1 MIIKTAYGVALA
13 ALFAALPLAA
23 SAQTRVAQAQPTAT
37 PAPARPAGTNYPNP
51 TPPRTSANDPDVL
64 LQIPNLSVESI
75 DLQVDNLKAHVNLDA
90 KLANLLSL
98 TAGVD
103 ASIDKVKLTIK
114 GVKASVLL
122 RVRLDNVAYII
133 DRTLTTLDR
142 NPQIV
147 DRLLST
153 VDTTVGTV
161 GGIAN
166 TALAPGGF
174 LSQTVNTLG
183 QTVNHTVDAAGNIV
197 EKGLAGAAGGA
208 AAKIIGNV
216 LQLPAVGQ
224 ATTDASGNTVKTV
237 QTTAGELIKI
247 VIDKAGKLVSA
258 SKG

>member
-1 MIIKTAYGVALA
+1 MTTRTVCGVTLA
-13 ALFAALPLAA
+13 ALCAVMPLAA
-23 SAQTRVAQAQPTAT
+23 PAQTT
-37 PAPARPAGTNYPNP
+37 PASPTNIPNP
-51 TPPRTSANDPDVL
+51 TPPRTSASDPDVL

-103 ASIDKVKLTIK
+103 VGIDKVKLTIK

-153 VDTTVGTV
+153 VDSTVSTV

-174 LSQTVNTLG
+174 LTQTVNTLG

-216 LQLPAVGQ
+216 LQLPAVGA

-237 QTTAGELIKI
+237 RDSAGELIKI
-247 VIDKAGKLVSA
+247 VVDKAGKLVSA

>member
-1 MIIKTAYGVALA
+1 MTRRTICGVTLA
-13 ALFAALPLAA
+13 ALCALVPLAA
-23 SAQTRVAQAQPTAT
+23 PAQTAPAT
-37 PAPARPAGTNYPNP
+37 PGNIPNP

-103 ASIDKVKLTIK
+103 VGIDKVKLTIK

-153 VDTTVGTV
+153 VDSTVSTVGS
-161 GGIAN
+161 IAN

-183 QTVNHTVDAAGNIV
+183 QTVNHTVDTAGNIV
-197 EKGLAGAAGGA
+197 EKGLAGAAGGV

-216 LQLPAVGQ
+216 LQLPAIGPT
-224 ATTDASGNTVKTV
+224 TTDASGNTVKTV
-237 QTTAGELIKI
+237 RDSAGELIKI
-247 VIDKAGKLVSA
+247 VVDKAGKLISA

>member
-1 MIIKTAYGVALA
+1 MTARTVCGVTLA
-13 ALFAALPLAA
+13 ALCAVMPLAA
-23 SAQTRVAQAQPTAT
+23 PAQTAPAT
-37 PAPARPAGTNYPNP
+37 PANIPNP
-51 TPPRTSANDPDVL
+51 TPPHTSANDPDVL

-103 ASIDKVKLTIK
+103 VGIDKVKLTIK

-161 GGIAN
+161 GSIAN

-174 LSQTVNTLG
+174 LTQTVNTLG

-216 LQLPAVGQ
+216 LQLPAVGPT
-224 ATTDASGNTVKTV
+224 TTDASGNTVKTV
-237 QTTAGELIKI
+237 RDSAGELIKI
-247 VIDKAGKLVSA
+247 VVDKAGKLLSA
-258 SKG
+258 TKG

>member
-1 MIIKTAYGVALA
+1 MTRRTVGGVTLA
-13 ALFAALPLAA
+13 ALCAVMPLAA
-23 SAQTRVAQAQPTAT
+23 PAQTAPAT
-37 PAPARPAGTNYPNP
+37 PTNIPNP

-103 ASIDKVKLTIK
+103 VGIDKVKLTIK

-153 VDTTVGTV
+153 VDSTVSTV

-174 LSQTVNTLG
+174 LTQTVNTLG

-216 LQLPAVGQ
+216 LQLPAVG
-224 ATTDASGNTVKTV
+224 ATTTDASGNTVKTV
-237 QTTAGELIKI
+237 RDSAGELIKI
-247 VIDKAGKLVSA
+247 VVDKAGKLLSA
-258 SKG
+258 TKG

>member
-1 MIIKTAYGVALA
+1 MKTAYGVTLA
-13 ALFAALPLAA
+13 ALLAA
-23 SAQTRVAQAQPTAT
+23 SPLTASAQERVAQAQPAPPPAT
-37 PAPARPAGTNYPNP
+37 GANIPNP
-51 TPPRTSANDPDVL
+51 TRPQTSASDPDVL

-114 GVKASVLL
+114 GIKASVTL

-197 EKGLAGAAGGA
+197 EKGLVAGA

-237 QTTAGELIKI
+237 RSAAGELIKI
-247 VIDKAGKLVSA
+247 VVDKAGKLVSA
-258 SKG
+258 TKG

>member
-1 MIIKTAYGVALA
+1 MIMKTAYGVALA

-23 SAQTRVAQAQPTAT
+23 SAQASPAPRPAAT
-37 PAPARPAGTNYPNP
+37 PAPATNYQNP

-103 ASIDKVKLTIK
+103 VGIDKVKLTIK

-161 GGIAN
+161 GSIAN

-183 QTVNHTVDAAGNIV
+183 QTVNHTVDTAGNIV
-197 EKGLAGAAGGA
+197 EKGLAGAAGGI

-224 ATTDASGNTVKTV
+224 TTTDASGNTVKTV
-237 QTTAGELIKI
+237 RDTAGELIKI
-247 VIDKAGKLVSA
+247 VVDKAGKLVSA

>member
-1 MIIKTAYGVALA
+1 MTVKTFAGVTLA
-13 ALFAALPLAA
+13 AICALSPLVA
-23 SAQTRVAQAQPTAT
+23 SAQSA
-37 PAPARPAGTNYPNP
+37 PAPAPSGANIPNP
-51 TPPRTSANDPDVL
+51 TPPKTSAQDPDVL

-75 DLQVDNLKAHVNLDA
+75 DLQVDNLKARVNLDA

-103 ASIDKVKLTIK
+103 VGIDKVKLTIK

-161 GGIAN
+161 GNIAN

-183 QTVNHTVDAAGNIV
+183 QTVNHTVDTAGNIV
-197 EKGLAGAAGGA
+197 EKTVGGTAGAV

-216 LQLPAVGQ
+216 LQLPAVG
-224 ATTDASGNTVKTV
+224 APTTDASGNTVKTV
-237 QTTAGELIKI
+237 RTTAGELIKI
-247 VIDKAGKLVSA
+247 VVDKAGKLLSA
-258 SKG
+258 TKG

>member
-1 MIIKTAYGVALA
+1 MNSTTAGGIALA
-13 ALFAALPLAA
+13 LAFGALPVAA
-23 SAQTRVAQAQPTAT
+23 AAQTA
-37 PAPARPAGTNYPNP
+37 PAPQNSPAPGAYQNP

-75 DLQVDNLKAHVNLDA
+75 DLQVDNLKARVNLDA

-114 GVKASVLL
+114 GVKASVTL

-147 DRLLST
+147 ERLLST
-153 VDTTVGTV
+153 VDNTVGTV
-161 GGIAN
+161 GSIAQ

-174 LSQTVNTLG
+174 LTQTVNTLG
-183 QTVNHTVDAAGNIV
+183 QTVNHTVDTAGNIV
-197 EKGLAGAAGGA
+197 EKTVGGAAGSVA
-208 AAKIIGNV
+208 STIIGNV
-216 LQLPAVGQ
+216 LQLPAVGPT
-224 ATTDASGNTVKTV
+224 TTDASGNTVKTV
-237 QTTAGELIKI
+237 RDTAGELIRI
-247 VIDKAGKLVSA
+247 VVSKAGKLLSA
-258 SKG
+258 TKG

>member
-1 MIIKTAYGVALA
+1 MIAKTLFGSALA
-13 ALFAALPLAA
+13 AALAVTPLGALAA
-23 SAQTRVAQAQPTAT
+23 DQVAQAQPSPQPGSGGA
-37 PAPARPAGTNYPNP
+37 NIPNP
-51 TPPRTSANDPDVL
+51 TPPRTSASDPDVL

-75 DLQVDNLKAHVNLDA
+75 DLQVDNLKARVNLDA

-103 ASIDKVKLTIK
+103 VGIDKVKLTIK

-147 DRLLST
+147 DHLLST
-153 VDTTVGTV
+153 VDNTVGTV
-161 GGIAN
+161 GSIAN

-197 EKGLAGAAGGA
+197 EKTVGGAAGAAVA
-208 AAKIIGNV
+208 STIIGNV
-216 LQLPAVGQ
+216 LQLPAVG
-224 ATTDASGNTVKTV
+224 ATTTDAAGNTVKTV
-237 QTTAGELIKI
+237 RDTAGELIKI
-247 VIDKAGKLVSA
+247 VVNKAGKLVSA
-258 SKG
+258 TKG

>member
-1 MIIKTAYGVALA
+1 MTIKTVGGVALA
-13 ALFAALPLAA
+13 ALCALTPLAA
-23 SAQTRVAQAQPTAT
+23 FAQAQPPT
-37 PAPARPAGTNYPNP
+37 PAQAAPVNIPNP
-51 TPPRTSANDPDVL
+51 TPPRTNAQDPDVL

-142 NPQIV
+142 NPQII

-153 VDTTVGTV
+153 VDNTVGTV
-161 GGIAN
+161 GSIAN

-197 EKGLAGAAGGA
+197 EKAAVAGA
-208 AAKIIGNV
+208 AAKVIGNV
-216 LQLPAVGQ
+216 LQLPAVGA
-224 ATTDASGNTVKTV
+224 ATTDASGNSVKTV
-237 QTTAGELIKI
+237 RDSAGELIKI
-247 VIDKAGKLVSA
+247 VVDKAGKLVSA

>member
-1 MIIKTAYGVALA
+1 MNRSSIAGIALTALCATAPLGALA
-13 ALFAALPLAA
+13 QTQPAA
-23 SAQTRVAQAQPTAT
+23 
-37 PAPARPAGTNYPNP
+37 PAPANSSIPNP
-51 TPPRTSANDPDVL
+51 TPPRTSAQDPDVL

-75 DLQVDNLKAHVNLDA
+75 DLQVDNLKARVNLDA

-183 QTVNHTVDAAGNIV
+183 QTVSHTIDATGNIV
-197 EKGLAGAAGGA
+197 EKTVGGAAGAAVGSR
-208 AAKIIGNV
+208 ILGNV
-216 LQLPAVGQ
+216 LQLAPIGP
-224 ATTDASGNTVKTV
+224 ATTDSSGNTVKTV
-237 QTTAGELIKI
+237 RDAAGELIKI
-247 VIDKAGKLVSA
+247 VVDKSGKLVSA

>member
-1 MIIKTAYGVALA
+1 MTIKAVCGFTLA
-13 ALFAALPLAA
+13 ALCTVTPLSAL
-23 SAQTRVAQAQPTAT
+23 AQAQPTQ
-37 PAPARPAGTNYPNP
+37 PPVPARPAGTTNIPNP
-51 TPPRTSANDPDVL
+51 TPPRTSAQDPDVL

-75 DLQVDNLKAHVNLDA
+75 DLQVDNLKARVNLDA

-103 ASIDKVKLTIK
+103 ASIDRVKLVIK

-183 QTVNHTVDAAGNIV
+183 QTVTHTVDAAGNLV
-197 EKGLAGAAGGA
+197 EKAAVGGA

-216 LQLPAVGQ
+216 LQLPAVG
-224 ATTDASGNTVKTV
+224 AASTDASGNTVKTV
-237 QTTAGELIKI
+237 RSAAGELIKI
-247 VIDKAGKLVSA
+247 VVDKAGKLVSA